1 MLGFCSSVVRRR
13 RRVAA
18 VLAATVLSVTVAS
31 MLAACG
37 GPGGGSSNPNPNP
50 NPQVSSASGPDATK
64 ATTVEGVTP
73 SFTSEIV
80 DTPADAPGLPT
91 TIAGYSPYEPG
102 KTVVAELLAGE
113 PSLAVYDS
121 PVSTTPTKTL
131 PRNGKHEMVLVTLG
145 GTPDRLL
152 VELPVRPNGSRGWID
167 KTKMKLGSHDF
178 KLIVELSSH
187 KLIAMKG
194 TAEVLN
200 VPIGVGKGQTPTP
213 NGTYYITELLQPP
226 NPDSIYGTYAYG
238 LSGFSEVLN
247 SFGGGDGQVG
257 IHGTND
263 PSSIGKDV
271 SHGCIRLNNADIEK
285 LVKMLP
291 LGTPVEVLA

>member
-1 MLGFCSSVVRRR
+1 MFGFCSSVAPGR

-18 VLAATVLSVTVAS
+18 LLAAGALAATLS
-31 MLAACG
+31 ACG
-37 GPGGGSSNPNPNP
+37 GASGGTSTP
-50 NPQVSSASGPDATK
+50 NPQISTVSGPGATK
-64 ATTVEGVTP
+64 PTMVGGVTP
-73 SFTSEIV
+73 SFTSQIV
-80 DTPADAPGLPT
+80 DTPADAPALPT

-121 PVSTTPTKTL
+121 PVSTTPSKTL
-131 PRNGKHEMVLVTLG
+131 PRDGKHEMVLVTLG

-152 VELPVRPNGSRGWID
+152 VELPLRPNGSQGWID
-167 KTKMKLGSHDF
+167 KTKVKLGSHDF
-178 KLIVELSSH
+178 KLIVELSAH

-200 VPIGVGKGQTPTP
+200 APIGVGKGQTPTP

-226 NPDSIYGTYAYG
+226 NPDSVYGTYAYG

-263 PSSIGKDV
+263 PASIGKDV

-291 LGTPVEVLA
+291 LGTPVQVLA

>member
-1 MLGFCSSVVRRR
+1 MFGFCSSVAPVQ

-18 VLAATVLSVTVAS
+18 MLVATALSVT
-31 MLAACG
+31 LAAALTACG
-37 GPGGGSSNPNPNP
+37 GRDGGSSTP
-50 NPQVSSASGPDATK
+50 NPQVSTVSGPGATRP
-64 ATTVEGVTP
+64 TTVGGVPP

-113 PSLAVYDS
+113 PSLAVFDS
-121 PVSTTPTKTL
+121 PVSTTPSKTL

-152 VELPVRPNGSRGWID
+152 VELPLRPNGSQGWID
-167 KTKMKLGSHDF
+167 KTKVKLGSHDF
-178 KLIVELSSH
+178 KLIVQLSAH

-194 TAEVLN
+194 TAVVLN

-213 NGTYYITELLQPP
+213 NGTYYITDLLQPP
-226 NPDSIYGTYAYG
+226 NPDSVYGTYAYG

-263 PSSIGKDV
+263 PASIGKDV
-271 SHGCIRLNNADIEK
+271 SHGCIRLHNADIEK